1 MTDNYSSTNNGAGV
15 FSTSLNPRGLTV
27 TPLTTPVPT
36 TFSFG
41 SGNDTIKL
49 AGGNN
54 TVFLGDGN
62 NAAFTGR
69 GNDKIYG
76 GAGRDVIDAG
86 DGNNTIYAG
95 EGVNLVTSGKGNDLI
110 YTGAAGDFINAGDGR
125 NTIFA
130 GEGNNLILSGKGN
143 DLVYAGAGND
153 RIFTGAGD
161 DTIYAGN
168 GKNLINAGT
177 GNDTVFLG
185 SGVDKLI
192 LEGGS
197 GSVRVIGFDL
207 KSDKLRLGESLA
219 GKALS
224 FVNQGNNT
232 LVMAGRD
239 LLATLVDAKGGSQAI
254 VDRGALYK
262 YVATE
267 IASPVTDPT
276 KLHSVNGVSINDF
289 GQIAGTLNQGD
300 TYKTTANITAGTATG
315 RRDGFVWEAGVTTV
329 LTNTGLKVG
338 NSATGAAD
346 GATGVVMQ
354 TPGVSK
360 INNLGVVVGTHDEV
374 RIPVGTATDRGLRWI
389 NDGTGYKLSIN
400 AADVAGV
407 NGRDTRESYFN
418 DINDTNQIAG
428 RFISDANGLHTA
440 ITDYA
445 NGSARALALPNTF
458 VQGTARGNNNKGTL
472 VGVANTAAADSNLG
486 LIWTKNS
493 SGGYDVSS
501 LLPEGFDQST
511 LRDIND
517 AGTIIGQVT
526 SGTGTAAISY
536 SIVSRNG
543 VTTVLDG
550 LSGGNGSSSPNGIN
564 ELEQVVGSSNS
575 RAFVNYGGSTTVD
588 LNTLLTA
595 PLPTGGGGAAF
606 ALNSAVS
613 INNFGNIVATGTYVD
628 PKVTVANGGSAAPGT
643 TTTRTFAL
651 TATW

>member
-1 MTDNYSSTNNGAGV
+1 MADNYSSTNNGAGV
-15 FSTSLNPRGLTV
+15 FSTSLNARGLNV
-27 TPLTTPVPT
+27 TPLTTPVAT
-36 TFSFG
+36 SFSFG
-41 SGNDTIKL
+41 SGNDTINL
-49 AGGNN
+49 ASGNN
-54 TVFLGDGN
+54 NVFLGDGN
-62 NAAFTGR
+62 NAAITGN
-69 GNDKIYG
+69 GNDTIYG
-76 GAGRDVIDAG
+76 GSGRDVINAG
-86 DGNNTIYAG
+86 DGRNTVYAG
-95 EGVNLVTSGKGNDLI
+95 EGVNLVTTGRGNDLI
-110 YTGAAGDFINAGDGR
+110 YTGAAGDFIDAGDGR

-130 GEGNNLILSGKGN
+130 GEGDNVILSGKGN
-143 DLVYAGAGND
+143 DLVFAGAGND
-153 RIFTGAGD
+153 RIFTGAGN

-197 GSVRVIGFDL
+197 GSVTVIGFDL
-207 KSDKLRLGESLA
+207 QSDKLRLGESLA
-219 GKALS
+219 GKALK

-254 VDRGALYK
+254 VDRGTLYK

-267 IASPVTDPT
+267 IDSLVTDPT
-276 KLHSVNGVSINDF
+276 KLRSVNGASINDF

-300 TYKTTANITAGTATG
+300 VYKTTANITAGTATG
-315 RRDGFVWEAGVTTV
+315 RRDAFIWEAGATQV

-354 TPGVSK
+354 TPNVAK
-360 INNLGVVVGTHDEV
+360 INNLGVVIGTHDEV
-374 RIPVGTATDRGLRWI
+374 RTPVGTATDRGLRWI

-400 AADVAGV
+400 SANVSATAAPSKETYFF
-407 NGRDTRESYFN
+407 DTN
-418 DINDTNQIAG
+418 NTNQIAG
-428 RFISDANGLHTA
+428 RMISD
-440 ITDYA
+440 TDPTVNTPFTNYV
-445 NGSARALALPNTF
+445 NGSALGLSTVGGA
-458 VQGTARGNNNKGTL
+458 GTARGINDKGTL
-472 VGVANTAAADSNLG
+472 VGVDDKNNVG
-486 LIWTKNS
+486 LVWTKNS

-501 LLPEGFDQST
+501 LLPEGFDRST
-511 LRDIND
+511 LRDINE

-543 VTTVLDG
+543 VTTILDG
-550 LSGGNGSSSPNGIN
+550 LSGGNGSGTPNGIN
-564 ELEQVVGSSNS
+564 ELEQVVGASNG

-606 ALNSAVS
+606 ALSSAVS
-613 INNFGNIVATGTYVD
+613 INNFGSIVATGTYAN
-628 PKVTVANGGSAAPGT
+628 PAVTVPNGGSATGA

-651 TATW
+651 TAIW